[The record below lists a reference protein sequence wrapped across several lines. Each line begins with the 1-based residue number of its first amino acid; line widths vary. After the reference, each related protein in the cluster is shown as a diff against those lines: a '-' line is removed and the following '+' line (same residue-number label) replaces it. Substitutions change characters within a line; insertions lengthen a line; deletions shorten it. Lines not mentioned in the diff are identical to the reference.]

1 MEISVLVAVCIGVVL
16 GFMIRGVLGDNSA
29 EVAELRVEAD
39 RLRKEAAAPT
49 GPWTVRWYGSEPDRG
64 DSVFCN
70 GERIAY
76 LGDQHHDDVSRLVYE
91 HNVAVRERSV
101 A

>member
-1 MEISVLVAVCIGVVL
+1 MEVSVLIAVAIGVML
-16 GFMIRGVLGDNSA
+16 GFMIRAFLGDNSA

-49 GPWTVRWYGSEPDRG
+49 GPWTMRWHGSEPDRG
-64 DSVFCN
+64 DSVFCK

-76 LGDQHHDDVSRLVYE
+76 LGDQHHDDVTRLVYA
-91 HNVAVRERSV
+91 HNVAVRNRS
-101 A
+101 AA